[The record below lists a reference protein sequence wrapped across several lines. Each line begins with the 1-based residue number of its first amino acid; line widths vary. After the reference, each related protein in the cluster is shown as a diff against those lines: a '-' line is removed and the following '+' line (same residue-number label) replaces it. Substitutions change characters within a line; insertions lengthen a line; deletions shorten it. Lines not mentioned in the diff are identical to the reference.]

1 MIKHRIRQ
9 YLTGVLI
16 LFSMPVFSQTSDD
29 LAHHP
34 SPYLAMHAQDPVD
47 WYLWGE
53 SVLQQARMQDK
64 LIFISVGYFSCH
76 WCHVVRRE
84 SYSDVEVAAILN
96 RHFLSVKVD
105 RELRPELDH
114 RLIEFVRKLQGSS
127 GWPLNV
133 FLTPDGYPVTGFTY
147 LPKAEF
153 TDVLLQLQQQWAS
166 RPDEIK
172 LAAKTFFEESTGNK
186 LDIEL
191 LGLTNAPTESLV
203 SAFISQSMGAADT
216 LQGGFGDI
224 AKYPQNPRL
233 RALLEMIEQRQAQ
246 HPEAVEFLKLS
257 LNTMAGRNL
266 MDHINGG
273 FFRYTIDPDWQTP
286 HYEKMLYDN
295 AQMVLLYLQAE
306 RIWPDQGYREI
317 AQLTLQFIE
326 SRMQHPSGGYVSSL
340 SAIDIND
347 LEGGGYLWSEEQLA
361 RQLGDQAFEYLRRT
375 WQLERRDQTMGDFL
389 AKPLVGIDAQGDP
402 KRNSNIR
409 RRLQSVEKPPMP
421 IDDKRLAS
429 WNALMLQA
437 LVEAAEFD
445 DLYREKAIQQ
455 YRYMSDAFIVDG
467 QLVRFAGN
475 GGLAEIT
482 FEDYAFVGSAFLQYG
497 KRLQDKEAI
506 EWAREFASQAYRYY
520 LVDSVWQ
527 MNRRALIPSEPGLWV
542 VQDKAITSP
551 MTQWIETVLGLP
563 KIDPMIRREAK
574 EMLQR
579 VTREMLDTPSYYGSL
594 IALRNRIDP

>member
-16 LFSMPVFSQTSDD
+16 LLSVPVFSQTSDD

-53 SVLQQARMQDK
+53 PVLQQARMQDK

-76 WCHVVRRE
+76 WCHVMQRE

-114 RLIEFVRKLQGSS
+114 RLIEFVRKLRGSS

-172 LAAKTFFEESTGNK
+172 LAAKAFFEESTGNK

-203 SAFISQSMGAADT
+203 NAFISQSMGAADT
-216 LQGGFGDI
+216 
-224 AKYPQNPRL
+224 
-233 RALLEMIEQRQAQ
+233 
-246 HPEAVEFLKLS
+246 
-257 LNTMAGRNL
+257 
-266 MDHINGG
+266 
-273 FFRYTIDPDWQTP
+273 
-286 HYEKMLYDN
+286 
-295 AQMVLLYLQAE
+295 LQAE

-389 AKPLVGIDAQGDP
+389 AKPLVGFDAQGDP

-409 RRLQSVEKPPMP
+409 RRLQSVEKPSMP

-437 LVEAAEFD
+437 LVEAAEID
-445 DLYREKAIQQ
+445 DLYREKAIRQ

-482 FEDYAFVGSAFLQYG
+482 FEAYAFVGSAFLQYG
-497 KRLQDKEAI
+497 KRLQDKKAI
-506 EWAREFASQAYRYY
+506 EWSREFASQAYRYY